1 MAQPSATPSK
11 PLQYCF
17 PFQPL
22 PILFSTTSN
31 IAFPIVFNHLQ
42 YCFLNG
48 RNLAFGRQNTCRPAS
63 PPAFY
68 HTYCANILPL
78 LPCHFLHFVCLLIV
92 YYSLLTLNVL
102 LYTTQTLFIIG
113 IINDHANSIID
124 YIVLHS
130 IFILGKSLYERR

>member
-1 MAQPSATPSK
+1 
-11 PLQYCF
+11 L
-17 PFQPL
+17 L
-22 PILFSTTSN
+22 STTSN
-31 IAFPIVFNHLQ
+31 IAFNHLQYCFHPPPILLSTTSNIAFNHLQ

-130 IFILGKSLYERR
+130 IFILGKPLYERR